1 MSDGRRNKRVLFLTH
16 VGDPGGAEYKMIEL
30 CRAVRS
36 SAEVLLFQHG
46 SLEKLLTD
54 EEIRFSVCPMPAA
67 ARTMRRE
74 GGFASALKAA
84 PATLSMLRTVA
95 RKARA
100 FDVVVCISQ
109 KSFVIA
115 SLAKP
120 LMRRPILWFMN
131 DILSPE
137 HFSRSLIRLL
147 VTLSRYSADHIAL
160 NSNAS
165 LEMWRRSGGRDR
177 HVSIIYPGAR
187 EDAIAAQLRDSLRI
201 ALYRER
207 FSPAHLPL
215 IGMFGR
221 ISRWKGQEVFLR
233 AIAMIPSVHAVIVGA
248 AHFEEQEHEQEL
260 KALVQELGIG
270 ERVCFTGHM
279 NDVISLMAA
288 CDVVAH
294 CSTAPEP
301 FGQVIVQAMLAGTP
315 VIASDGGGVREIVT
329 PYRTGQLTPRSDHRA
344 LAAAIQRYLHNPQWS
359 RRVARMA
366 RIEAAEKFSGQ
377 AMTRRFLDVLESL

>member
-1 MSDGRRNKRVLFLTH
+1 MSQGTRDKRVLFLTH
-16 VGDPGGAEYKMIEL
+16 VGDPGGAEYKMVEL

-36 SAEVLLFQHG
+36 SAEVMLFQNG
-46 SLEKLLTD
+46 SLEKILAD
-54 EEIRFSVCPMPAA
+54 EQIRFSVCPMPAA
-67 ARTMRRE
+67 ARTVRRE
-74 GGFASALKAA
+74 GGLVGALKAV
-84 PATLSMLRTVA
+84 PATLSMLRAVA

-147 VTLSRYSADHIAL
+147 MLLSRYSADHVAL
-160 NSNAS
+160 NSQAS
-165 LEMWRRSGGRDR
+165 LEMWRRSGGRER
-177 HVSIIYPGAR
+177 HVSIIYPGTH
-187 EDAIAAQLRDSLRI
+187 EDAIAAQLGDSLRI
-201 ALYRER
+201 ALHRER
-207 FSPAHLPL
+207 FTPDHRPL

-233 AIAMIPSVHAVIVGA
+233 AVALIPDVHAVIVGA
-248 AHFEEQEHEQEL
+248 AHFDEQAHEQEL
-260 KALVQELGIG
+260 KRLTRELALED
-270 ERVCFTGHM
+270 RVTFAGHI

-301 FGQVIVQAMLAGTP
+301 FGQVIVQAMFAGTP
-315 VIASDGGGVREIVT
+315 VIASDGGGAREIVT
-329 PYRTGQLTPRSDHRA
+329 HERTGQLTPRSDHRA
-344 LAAAIQRYLHNPQWS
+344 LATAIQRYLQNPQWS
-359 RRVARMA
+359 RRVARLA

-377 AMTRRFLDVLESL
+377 AMTRRFLDVLGTL